1 MAVSKKLRTL
11 YKDVEQMID
20 GDDTKFYVA
29 LVYDKADTTV
39 YAEGAKQELETPA
52 YLDTPADHKVF
63 LGDDGF
69 KEKLR
74 EHYKASR
81 GSRDST

>member
-1 MAVSKKLRTL
+1 MSVSKKLRTL

-29 LVYDKADTTV
+29 LVNDKADTTV

-74 EHYKASR
+74 EYYKGA
-81 GSRDST
+81 